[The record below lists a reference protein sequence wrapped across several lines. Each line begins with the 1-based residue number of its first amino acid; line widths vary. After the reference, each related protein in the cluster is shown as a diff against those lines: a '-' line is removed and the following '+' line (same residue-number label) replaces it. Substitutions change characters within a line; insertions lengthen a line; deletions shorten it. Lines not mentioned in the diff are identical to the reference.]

1 MTTTAQQQPA
11 QDEMIDFGKLSQAI
25 KRQWKLGLAC
35 TAGGLVVAG
44 VLTARS
50 PRIWQAEFQIVVSE
64 EQSGSGLA
72 NLLSGSGLAGLLGG
86 GGSISTVGSNL
97 DTEKTILTSPSVLLP
112 VYAFVRKRDPFAAQA
127 TFSAWAGAVSV
138 KEEKKTS
145 VLKVSYQG
153 TDPHLVL
160 AASQKLS
167 ETYQRYAGRK
177 RLRSLQAMVSY
188 LKEQIN
194 LFEPRALAS
203 RKAAEAF
210 ANRYTL
216 TKADSVPTSGGSGT
230 LSFKNDLGSLL
241 GGAINTIATGSS
253 AGSLKDQET
262 HLNKQILELR
272 YQLARVRR
280 AGNREPI
287 HYSTNQGGALASLLG
302 AQPNTGSLQEFDRLI
317 AERRSRL
324 NDNDPSIT
332 LLLNQRQVIVASMN
346 RQLTKELESAIQLS
360 EVQLASMQRPAGVIE
375 RFQELS
381 RQANREESTL
391 TVLENK
397 LAEQEL
403 ELARDTQPWEL
414 ISTPT
419 LLPKPVK
426 PLPQR
431 NLALGLVAGV
441 VLGGGAAL
449 WRDRRS
455 GLVHHL
461 DELLEL
467 LPYPLL
473 GQLNSAHSE
482 RWQGVLELLAHGP
495 LAGAPQ
501 VAVVAAGELGE
512 RAQHFAAELQRTLQ
526 TADPAAQ
533 VLLTA
538 DLMVAGRAQ
547 AQLLVAGLGIATSD
561 ALKELHD
568 DLTLQ
573 GRPVAGLVL
582 LSDPAAGDDA

>member
-1 MTTTAQQQPA
+1 MTASSSPGT
-11 QDEMIDFGKLSQAI
+11 EESIDFGKLSQAI
-25 KRQWKLGLAC
+25 RRQWKLLLAC
-35 TAGGLVVAG
+35 STGGLVVAG

-64 EQSGSGLA
+64 EQAGSGLA
-72 NLLSGSGLAGLLGG
+72 SMLSGSGLAGLLGAAG
-86 GGSISTVGSNL
+86 ASSAASSL

-112 VYAFVRKRDPFAAQA
+112 VFEFVRKRDPLSAPTFA
-127 TFSAWAGAVSV
+127 AWAGAVSV

-153 TDPHLVL
+153 TDSQVVL

-177 RLRSLQAMVSY
+177 RLRSLQALVSY
-188 LKEQIN
+188 LREQIN
-194 LFEPRALAS
+194 LLEPRALAS
-203 RKAAEAF
+203 RQVAETF

-216 TKADSVPTSGGSGT
+216 TKADSVPTSGGSGS
-230 LSFKNDLGSLL
+230 LSLGNDLGSLL
-241 GGAINTIATGSS
+241 GGAINSIATGSS

-262 HLNKQILELR
+262 SLNKQILELR

-287 HYSTNQGGALASLLG
+287 QYSSNQGGALGSLVG
-302 AQPNTGSLQEFDRLI
+302 ALPNTGSLQELDRLI

-324 NDNDPSIT
+324 KDNDPTIT
-332 LLLNQRQVIVASMN
+332 SLLRQRQVLVASTN
-346 RQLTKELESAIQLS
+346 RQLAKELENAIQLAQ
-360 EVQLASMQRPAGVIE
+360 VQLASVQRPAGVIE

-381 RQANREESTL
+381 RQVNREESTL
-391 TVLENK
+391 TALENK

-403 ELARDTQPWEL
+403 ELARDSQPWEL

-419 LLPKPVK
+419 LLPKAVK
-426 PLPQR
+426 PIPQR
-431 NLALGLVAGV
+431 NLALGLVAG
-441 VLGGGAAL
+441 LITGAGAAL

-501 VAVVAAGELGE
+501 VAVVAAGELGD

-526 TADPAAQ
+526 TDDPAAQ

-538 DLMVAGRAQ
+538 DLVVAGRAQ

-561 ALKELHD
+561 ALKDLHN
-568 DLTLQ
+568 DLSLQ

>member
-1 MTTTAQQQPA
+1 MTASSSPGT
-11 QDEMIDFGKLSQAI
+11 EESIDFGKLSQAI
-25 KRQWKLGLAC
+25 RRQWRLLLAC
-35 TAGGLVVAG
+35 SAGGLVVAG
-44 VLTARS
+44 LLTARS
-50 PRIWQAEFQIVVSE
+50 PRIWQAEFQIVVNE
-64 EQSGSGLA
+64 DKAGGGLSSM
-72 NLLSGSGLAGLLGG
+72 LSGSGLAGLLGALG
-86 GGSISTVGSNL
+86 DPESTL

-112 VYAFVRKRDPFAAQA
+112 VFEYVRRLEPAKTPTTFA
-127 TFSAWAGAVSV
+127 SWADAISV
-138 KEEKKTS
+138 KEEKMTS
-145 VLKVSYQG
+145 VLNVGYQG
-153 TDPHLVL
+153 SDKTLVL
-160 AASQKLS
+160 QASQKLS
-167 ETYQRYAGRK
+167 DTYQRYAGRK
-177 RLRSLQAMVSY
+177 RLRGLQALVSY
-188 LKEQIN
+188 LKEQIA
-194 LFEPRALAS
+194 LVKPRAAAA
-203 RKAAEAF
+203 RKAAESF
-210 ANRYTL
+210 ADRYTL
-216 TKADSVPTSGGSGT
+216 SKADSIPTSGAGGA
-230 LSFKNDLGSLL
+230 LNLGNELGSLL
-241 GGAINTIATGSS
+241 GGAISSITSGSS
-253 AGSLKDQET
+253 AGSLKEQET
-262 HLNKQILELR
+262 ALNKQILELR

-280 AGNREPI
+280 ADNREPVQ
-287 HYSTNQGGALASLLG
+287 YSNQPAGALGNLIGNL
-302 AQPNTGSLQEFDRLI
+302 PNNGSLQELDRLI

-324 NDNDPSIT
+324 NDNDPTIT
-332 LLLNQRQVIVASMN
+332 SLQRQRQALVASMN
-346 RQLTKELESAIQLS
+346 HQLSRELENAIALAQ
-360 EVQLASMQRPAGVIE
+360 VQLASVQRPAGVLE

-381 RQANREESTL
+381 AQANREELTL
-391 TVLENK
+391 TALENK

-426 PLPQR
+426 PRPAR
-431 NLALGLVAGV
+431 NLGLGLVAGLLV
-441 VLGGGAAL
+441 GGSAAL

-495 LAGAPQ
+495 LACAPQ

-526 TADPAAQ
+526 ASDPAAQ

-538 DLMVAGRAQ
+538 DLVVAGRAQ
-547 AQLLVAGLGIATSD
+547 SQLLVAGLGIATSD
-561 ALKELHD
+561 ALKDLHN